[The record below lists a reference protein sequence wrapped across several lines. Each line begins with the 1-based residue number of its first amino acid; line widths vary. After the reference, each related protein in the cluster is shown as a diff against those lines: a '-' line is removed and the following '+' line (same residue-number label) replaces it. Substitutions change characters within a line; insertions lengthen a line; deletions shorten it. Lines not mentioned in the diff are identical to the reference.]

1 MILASVGR
9 DLKEIEHMFQ
19 APSLNFLPILPVV
32 IIAGWAII
40 LMIIDLFVPAD
51 KKRWIA
57 WLTLVGIVLAFVQS
71 VGLWGY
77 ERGTFAPE
85 GGAPMVIVDNYSVFF
100 NIILLLT
107 AFLTVLFS
115 VNYLRKADIER
126 GEYYYLMLF
135 SISGMMLMGMSNDL
149 ILIFLALE
157 LLSIPLYVLSGF
169 ALPRLDS
176 EESAMKYFLL
186 GAFSSGFLVFGI
198 ALIYGATGTTSL
210 PEVLSNIGG
219 AGSLGLAGAVLVLV
233 GLAFKVA
240 AVPFH
245 MWTPDVYEGA
255 PTSVTGFMS
264 VGAKVAGFAAMIR
277 IFIYALPELSDAWV
291 PAVAVI
297 AALTMIFGNVIALA
311 QQNIKRMLAY
321 SSIAH
326 AGFIMMGVAAGISSE
341 QGMSAALFYMFAY
354 LFTNLGAFA
363 VVVTVERQ
371 NGQGVMLDDYKG
383 LYKRSPLLALA
394 LAYFMLSLTGVP
406 PTGGFTAKFA
416 VFGAAIDAGMLWLAV
431 VGVITSVVSAYFY
444 LRVVYYSF
452 MYDGEG
458 ELAVRP
464 AAAVAVAVAVA
475 ATFLLGIFPGP
486 LFDLARDAVFASAQ
500 VLAGG

>member
-1 MILASVGR
+1 
-9 DLKEIEHMFQ
+9 MFQ

-32 IIAGWAII
+32 IVAGWAII

-51 KKRWIA
+51 KKHWIA
-57 WLTLVGIVLAFVQS
+57 WLSLVGIVLAFAQS

-77 ERGTFAPE
+77 ERGTFTPE
-85 GGAPMVIVDNYSVFF
+85 GGAPMVIVDNYSIFF
-100 NIILLLT
+100 NIILLTT

-115 VNYLRKADIER
+115 VNYLSKANINR
-126 GEYYYLMLF
+126 GEYYYLLLF
-135 SISGMMLMGMSNDL
+135 SIGGMMLMGMSNDL

-169 ALPRLDS
+169 ARPRLDS

-198 ALIYGATGTTSL
+198 ALVYGATGTTSL
-210 PEVLSNIGG
+210 PGILSSIGG

-264 VGAKVAGFAAMIR
+264 VGAKVAGFAALIR
-277 IFIYALPELSDAWV
+277 IFIYALPELGDAWV

-297 AALTMIFGNVIALA
+297 AALTMIVGNFIALA

-326 AGFIMMGVAAGISSE
+326 AGFIMMGVAAGLFSE

-371 NGQGVMLDDYKG
+371 EGAGVMLDDYKG

-416 VFGAAIDAGMLWLAV
+416 VFGAAIDADMVWLAV

-458 ELAVRP
+458 ALAVRP
-464 AAAVAVAVAVA
+464 AAALAVAVAVV
-475 ATFLLGIFPGP
+475 ATFVLGIFPGP
-486 LFDLARDAVFASAQ
+486 LFELARDAVFASAQ